1 MLLHHLFR
9 SSQTECPRCLGKGH
23 VDSADIRRLKMEL
36 RWAPGACAYCNGT
49 GKVSARMVANLPADF
64 AYLTSNLP
72 PEERKKLIHAD
83 ESALARA
90 AHTDAQYADFIKGI
104 EYLHQ
109 VGRMSAEQ
117 ILEFYLLPESQ
128 PAVSPEEKQ
137 MLRELIEKVIR
148 RMTDAVKW
156 S

>member
-1 MLLHHLFR
+1 
-9 SSQTECPRCLGKGH
+9 
-23 VDSADIRRLKMEL
+23 
-36 RWAPGACAYCNGT
+36 
-49 GKVSARMVANLPADF
+49 MVANLPADF

-90 AHTDAQYADFIKGI
+90 AHTDAQYADFIKGV

-109 VGRMSAEQ
+109 VGRMSSEQ

-128 PAVSPEEKQ
+128 PPLTPEEIQ
-137 MLRELIEKVIR
+137 RLGELIEGVIKR
-148 RMTDAVKW
+148 NPMR
-156 S
+156 